1 MATIRIVNPPADFT
15 EKFGGADI
23 ISIPTAT
30 KTDVDINKLGQLLK
44 YETDPVAALRGE
56 LIFQWLLVH
65 PWKLEVK

>member
-1 MATIRIVNPPADFT
+1 MAMIRIVNPPAEFI

-23 ISIPTAT
+23 ISVPAAT
-30 KTDVDINKLGQLLK
+30 KVDIDINTLRQLLK

-65 PWKLEVK
+65 PWKLEVI